1 MIEFSEE
8 HSKTWL
14 ELMAV
19 YQDYRFKIFNWVKE
33 NPDVKYLDLYIE
45 LSPHLLKRDLH
56 KRLLVLDFLRSTDMW
71 DENAILSVFEEL
83 TQIALQEQ
91 EEVAAYARITLKKIR
106 RCSERIKIADYV
118 LMLAAVEE
126 KQEKPD
132 CDIFHN
138 GCMLL
143 FDLGCKEHL
152 KQFIDKYRGLIYSA
166 SGLDEED
173 LNELVESI

>member
-1 MIEFSEE
+1 M
-8 HSKTWL
+8 
-14 ELMAV
+14 M
-19 YQDYRFKIFNWVKE
+19 
-33 NPDVKYLDLYIE
+33 
-45 LSPHLLKRDLH
+45 
-56 KRLLVLDFLRSTDMW
+56 
-71 DENAILSVFEEL
+71 
-83 TQIALQEQ
+83 
-91 EEVAAYARITLKKIR
+91 
-106 RCSERIKIADYV
+106 
-118 LMLAAVEE
+118 AAVEE